1 MLGLP
6 LILTMEEHDLIVI
19 GAGPAG
25 LTAGLYAARAG
36 MDALVI
42 EKVVPGGQMATA
54 HNIKNYPGFPE
65 GIGGM
70 ELAELMKT
78 HAENIG
84 TQIKNLDEVK
94 KIEKKGSDFIITTS
108 QETYKAKALII
119 ATGLYRKKLGVPG
132 ENEFRGKGVSYCAT
146 CDGPFF
152 KDRRTVVI
160 GSGTHAVSE
169 ALYLNDIAGEI
180 KLVMKRDHPI
190 ITQKDTENQ
199 LKASKVE
206 LVPSTEVIEI
216 LGDEMANG
224 IKVKDLETGDERTIE
239 TDGIFIETGRLPT
252 IALLEG
258 MDVKT
263 DEKGYIITD
272 ENQETNITGLYAAG
286 DVIASK
292 VKQVGTAVGQ
302 GSIAALSARDYIKS
316 LK

>member
-1 MLGLP
+1 
-6 LILTMEEHDLIVI
+6 MEEKDLIVI

-25 LTAGLYAARAG
+25 LTAGMYAARAG
-36 MDALVI
+36 MDTLVI

-70 ELAELMKT
+70 ELAELMKV
-78 HAENIG
+78 HAENLG
-84 TQIKNLDEVK
+84 TDIKNLDEVK
-94 KIEKKGSDFIITTS
+94 KVEKDGDDFKVTTS
-108 QETYKAKALII
+108 QGQYKAKAVII

-132 ENEFRGKGVSYCAT
+132 EKEFRGKGVSYCAT

-152 KDRRTVVI
+152 KDRGTVVI

-169 ALYLNDIAGEI
+169 AIYLSDIAGEV

-199 LKASKVE
+199 LKESKVE
-206 LVPSTEVIEI
+206 LVPGTEVLEI
-216 LGDEMANG
+216 LGEEMASG
-224 IKVKDLETGDERTIE
+224 IRVKDISTNEERTIE
-239 TDGIFIETGRLPT
+239 TDGIFIETGRLPN

-272 ENQETNITGLYAAG
+272 EKQETNVKGLYAAG
-286 DVIASK
+286 DVCKGK

-316 LK
+316 MK

>member
-1 MLGLP
+1 
-6 LILTMEEHDLIVI
+6 MEEKDLIVI

-25 LTAGLYAARAG
+25 LTAGMYAARAG
-36 MDALVI
+36 MDTLVI

-70 ELAELMKT
+70 ELAELMKV
-78 HAENIG
+78 HAENLG
-84 TQIKNLDEVK
+84 TEIKNLDEVK
-94 KIEKKGSDFIITTS
+94 RVERDGDAFIITTS
-108 QETYKAKALII
+108 QGQYKAKAVII

-132 ENEFRGKGVSYCAT
+132 EKEFRGKGVSYCAT

-169 ALYLNDIAGEI
+169 AIYLNDIAGEI
-180 KLVMKRDHPI
+180 KLVMRRDHPI
-190 ITQKDTENQ
+190 ITQKDTEDQ
-199 LKASKVE
+199 LKASKIE
-206 LVPSTEVIEI
+206 LVTGTEVLEI
-216 LGDEMANG
+216 LGTDMASG
-224 IKVKDLETGDERTIE
+224 IKVRGLETKEERTIE
-239 TDGIFIETGRLPT
+239 TDGIFIETGRLPN

-272 ENQETNITGLYAAG
+272 EKQETNITGLYAAG
-286 DVIASK
+286 DVCKGK

-316 LK
+316 MK

>member
-1 MLGLP
+1 
-6 LILTMEEHDLIVI
+6 MEEKDLIVI

-25 LTAGLYAARAG
+25 LTAGMYAARSG
-36 MDALVI
+36 IDTLVI

-54 HNIKNYPGFPE
+54 HDIKNYPGFPE

-78 HAENIG
+78 HAENLG
-84 TQIKNLDEVK
+84 TEIKNIDEVK
-94 KIEKKGSDFIITTS
+94 KVEKDADKFIVTTS
-108 QETYKAKALII
+108 QEKYTAKVVII

-132 ENEFRGKGVSYCAT
+132 EKEFRGKGVSYCAT

-152 KDRRTVVI
+152 KDRRTIVI

-169 ALYLNDIAGEI
+169 ALYLTDIAGEI

-190 ITQKDTENQ
+190 ITDKDTEDQ
-199 LKASKVE
+199 LKKSKVE
-206 LVPSTEVIEI
+206 LVTGTEVLEI
-216 LGDEMANG
+216 LGDEMAGG
-224 IKVKDLETGDERTIE
+224 IKVKDIKTGTERAIE
-239 TDGIFIETGRLPT
+239 TDGIFIETGRLPN

-258 MDVKT
+258 LDVKT
-263 DEKGYIITD
+263 DEKGYIITND
-272 ENQETNITGLYAAG
+272 LQETNIKGLYAAG
-286 DVIASK
+286 DVIVGK